1 MGELM
6 SQLHREIHEQAAALR
21 RLLDEGEADARRIAD
36 AIRAYQP
43 RYMTLV
49 ARGSS
54 DNAARYMQYL
64 LATVNGL
71 TAGLALPSAFTLY
84 GTPPAMEGSL
94 VIGISQSGQSPDI
107 VAVMAEA
114 RRQGALTVALTNVPG
129 SPLETAAE
137 YHLPL
142 RAGTET
148 AVAATKSY
156 TNSLMGLA
164 MLSAALAADE
174 TRWAALRQV
183 PDWTAAITGHAE
195 TTLRAAE
202 RYTYAGNCV
211 VASRGYNYAT
221 AYEIALKLKELT
233 YIIAEPYS
241 SADFQHGP
249 MAVIEHGFP
258 VFAIV
263 PEGVMAAGLIDFL
276 KGLAG
281 RGASLI
287 VVSAHPEA
295 LALAETPLYAPA
307 GIPEWLSPIPLVVQG
322 QLFALGLTLAK
333 RLDPD
338 APRGL
343 RKVTLTR

>member
-1 MGELM
+1 MIV
-6 SQLHREIHEQAAALR
+6 SQLHSEIHEQPAALR
-21 RLLDEGEADARRIAD
+21 RLLTDGADAARRIAD
-36 AIRAYQP
+36 AIQQRAPKYV
-43 RYMTLV
+43 TLV

-64 LATVNGL
+64 LATNNRM
-71 TAGLALPSAFTLY
+71 TAGLAIPSAYTLY
-84 GTPPAMEGSL
+84 GRPPVMTDSL

-107 VAVMAEA
+107 VAVMEEG

-129 SPLETAAE
+129 SPMEAAAE
-137 YHLPL
+137 FHLPL
-142 RAGTET
+142 GAGVEK
-148 AVAATKSY
+148 AVAATKTY
-156 TNSLMGLA
+156 TTSLLGLA
-164 MLSAALAADE
+164 LISAALTGDSARWDE
-174 TRWAALRQV
+174 LQHV
-183 PDWTAAITGHAE
+183 PDWAAAITDHAE
-195 TTLRAAE
+195 GTIRAAE
-202 RYTYAGNCV
+202 RYTYMDYCV
-211 VASRGYNYAT
+211 VASRGFNYAT

-249 MAVIEHGFP
+249 VAVVDHGFP

-263 PEGVMAAGLIDFL
+263 PEGPSASELVTFLSGLNE
-276 KGLAG
+276 

-287 VVSAHPEA
+287 VVSADAAA
-295 LALAETPLYAPA
+295 LQLAQTPLFVPA
-307 GIPEWLSPIPLVVQG
+307 GIPEWLSPIPLVIQG

>member
-1 MGELM
+1 M
-6 SQLHREIHEQAAALR
+6 SQVHREIHEQPEALR
-21 RLLDEGEADARRIAD
+21 RLLTDGTPIAAQIAA
-36 AIRAYQP
+36 AIRARQP
-43 RYMTLV
+43 RYVTLV

-71 TAGLALPSAFTLY
+71 TAGLALPSAYTLY
-84 GTPPAMEGSL
+84 NRPPQMADSL

-129 SPLETAAE
+129 SPLEAAAE
-137 YHLPL
+137 FHLPL
-142 RAGTET
+142 GAGTEK
-148 AVAATKSY
+148 AVAATKTY
-156 TNSLMGLA
+156 TASLLGLA
-164 MLSAALAADE
+164 MLSAALADDADKL
-174 TRWAALRQV
+174 AALQRV
-183 PDWTAAITGHAE
+183 PDWTAAITDHAE
-195 TTLRAAE
+195 TTIRAAE
-202 RYTYAGNCV
+202 RYTYMQYCV

-221 AYEIALKLKELT
+221 AYEVALKLKELT
-233 YIIAEPYS
+233 YVIAEPYS

-249 MAVIEHGFP
+249 MAVIDHGFP

-263 PEGVMAAGLIDFL
+263 PEGPLAGELVTFL
-276 KGLAG
+276 KGLAE

-287 VVSAHPEA
+287 LVSAHPDA
-295 LALAETPLYAPA
+295 IALAETPLFVPP